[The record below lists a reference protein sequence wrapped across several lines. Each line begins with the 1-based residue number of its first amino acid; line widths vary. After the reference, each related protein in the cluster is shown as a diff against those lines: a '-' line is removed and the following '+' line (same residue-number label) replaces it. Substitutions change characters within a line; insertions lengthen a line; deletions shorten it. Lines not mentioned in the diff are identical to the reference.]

1 MNRDTERTFKKINAA
16 ISAFCGTTREAYRAF
31 DDAEAKAK
39 TEAAAYKDE
48 RGEFQRRVD
57 AAAETAR
64 QAYKQAREVLEQ
76 TISPEIDSLEKEYR
90 SQLLCGPAPA
100 FYQNLKVYS
109 DFGIT
114 PSKAEA
120 EQLLAQTNGAPLAVK
135 ALNKV
140 LESTGAKLTVT
151 PPPDYEHDLKIL
163 RLVSSPTVLYAPA
176 DMRGQGAIWG
186 GQKRPT
192 FSEDGNL
199 IVGGFTWDTVST
211 ITANS
216 FFESYARE
224 ISGMSNKWSASFQ
237 PKLSQISDY
246 AEMKSESGEVISPA
260 QQFIEDLEST
270 ADSAK
275 VESAGADIEVGQR
288 IGQARANS
296 NMMYQAVL
304 THYKK

>member
-1 MNRDTERTFKKINAA
+1 MNRDTEKTFRTINAA
-16 ISAFCGTTREAYRAF
+16 ISAFCGTTREAYKTF
-31 DDAEAKAK
+31 NDAEAKAK
-39 TEAAAYKDE
+39 TESAAFKDE
-48 RGEFQRRVD
+48 AGEYQRRVEV
-57 AAAETAR
+57 AATAAR
-64 QAYKQAREVLEQ
+64 QTIEQAREVLEQ

-90 SQLLCGPAPA
+90 SQLLCGPAPG
-100 FYQNLKVYS
+100 FYQNLKVFS

-120 EQLLAQTNGAPLAVK
+120 EQLLGQTNGASLAIK

-140 LESTGAKLTVT
+140 LATTGAKLTVT

-163 RLVSSPTVLYAPA
+163 RLVSSPTVLYAPT
-176 DMRGQGAIWG
+176 DMRGHGLIWN
-186 GQKRPT
+186 GQKRPV
-192 FSEDGNL
+192 FSDDGNL
-199 IVGGFTWDTVST
+199 IDVGYTWDSVSA
-211 ITANS
+211 ITANQ
-216 FFESYARE
+216 FFESYVHDIR
-224 ISGMSNKWSASFQ
+224 GMSDKWSKSFQ
-237 PKLSQISDY
+237 PKLSQL
-246 AEMKSESGEVISPA
+246 SEYEERETEGGETISPA

-296 NMMYQAVL
+296 DMMYRAVL

>member
-1 MNRDTERTFKKINAA
+1 MNRDTERTFRTINAA
-16 ISAFCGTTREAYRAF
+16 ISAFCGTTREAYKTF
-31 DDAEAKAK
+31 NDAEAKAK
-39 TEAAAYKDE
+39 TESAAFKDE
-48 RGEFQRRVD
+48 AGEYQRRVD
-57 AAAETAR
+57 AAATAAR
-64 QAYKQAREVLEQ
+64 QTIEQARELLEQ
-76 TISPEIDSLEKEYR
+76 TLRPEIGSLEKEYR
-90 SQLLCGPAPA
+90 SQLLCGPAPG
-100 FYQNLKVYS
+100 FYQNLKVFS

-120 EQLLAQTNGAPLAVK
+120 EQLLGQTNGAPLAIK

-163 RLVSSPTVLYAPA
+163 KLVSSPTVLYVPA

-192 FSEDGNL
+192 FSEDGN
-199 IVGGFTWDTVST
+199 VVDVGFTWDAVST
-211 ITANS
+211 ITANQ
-216 FFESYARE
+216 FFESYVHDIR
-224 ISGMSNKWSASFQ
+224 GMGDRWSKSFQ
-237 PKLSQISDY
+237 PKLSQL
-246 AEMKSESGEVISPA
+246 SEYEERETEDGETISPA
-260 QQFIEDLEST
+260 QQFIDDLTGT

-275 VESAGADIEVGQR
+275 VESAGTDIEVGQR

-296 NMMYQAVL
+296 DTMYKAVL

>member
-1 MNRDTERTFKKINAA
+1 MNRDTEKTFRTINAA
-16 ISAFCGTTREAYRAF
+16 ISAFCGTTREAYKTF
-31 DDAEAKAK
+31 NDAEAKAK
-39 TEAAAYKDE
+39 TESAAFKDE
-48 RGEFQRRVD
+48 AGEYQRRVEV
-57 AAAETAR
+57 AATAAR
-64 QAYKQAREVLEQ
+64 QTIEQARKLLEQ

-90 SQLLCGPAPA
+90 SQLLCGPAPT
-100 FYQNLKVYS
+100 FYQNLKVFS

-120 EQLLAQTNGAPLAVK
+120 EQLLGQTNGASLAIK

-140 LESTGAKLTVT
+140 LARTDAKLTVT

-163 RLVSSPTVLYAPA
+163 RLVSSPTVLYAPT
-176 DMRGQGAIWG
+176 DMRGHGLIWN
-186 GQKRPT
+186 GQKRPV
-192 FSEDGNL
+192 FSDDGNL
-199 IVGGFTWDTVST
+199 IDVGYTWDSVSA
-211 ITANS
+211 ITANQ
-216 FFESYARE
+216 FFESYVHDIR
-224 ISGMSNKWSASFQ
+224 GMSDKWSKSFQ
-237 PKLSQISDY
+237 PKLSQL
-246 AEMKSESGEVISPA
+246 SEYEERETKGGETISPA

-296 NMMYQAVL
+296 DMMYRAVL